1 VLPLSF
7 FPQLQRLVL
16 DELSR
21 DERGRRRPLTPELP
35 TRRGSPWRVQCTLGT
50 DGQIET
56 LDARKLGVPKAGRGC
71 GASGDGRRRGLRGL
85 RGQLPGDEV
94 KDTELALGVGSGVRG
109 KRPLLIITLGNRRA
123 PSGDNYDLH

>member
-1 VLPLSF
+1 MLPLGF

-56 LDARKLGVPKAGRGC
+56 LDARKLGVALAFRKRGEGVGLQVMAGDEAYEDCEGSFLATRSKTPSWRSALEAVCAGR
-71 GASGDGRRRGLRGL
+71 DR
-85 RGQLPGDEV
+85 
-94 KDTELALGVGSGVRG
+94 
-109 KRPLLIITLGNRRA
+109 
-123 PSGDNYDLH
+123 Y